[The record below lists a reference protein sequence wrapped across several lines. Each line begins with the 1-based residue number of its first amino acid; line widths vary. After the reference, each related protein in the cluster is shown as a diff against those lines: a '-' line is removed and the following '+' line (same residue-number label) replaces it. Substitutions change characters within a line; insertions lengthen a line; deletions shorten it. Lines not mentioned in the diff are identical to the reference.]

1 MVVPEQCLEQPPRRF
16 APPLLSRRGDDANGG
31 GEPFASTS
39 KAQKTCFELTGN
51 LNEEQKEALR
61 HLFGRRHRYDSQNRR
76 IETSSTPADYDKIT
90 FAYNDQGD
98 VISQIS
104 EVSNTE
110 YNLAETGALTPLQET
125 TRAHRSETNLRY
137 QYDSNLNWTEKI
149 VEAPGG
155 PIWSIERRSI
165 TYFDM

>member
-1 MVVPEQCLEQPPRRF
+1 MRNRRKRF
-16 APPLLSRRGDDANGG
+16 AI
-31 GEPFASTS
+31 F
-39 KAQKTCFELTGN
+39 
-51 LNEEQKEALR
+51 
-61 HLFGRRHRYDSQNRR
+61 FGRRHRYDSQNRR
-76 IETSSTPADYDKIT
+76 IETSSNRTPADYDKIT

-98 VISQIS
+98 VISEIS

-110 YNLAETGALTPLQET
+110 YNLAETGTLMPLQET
-125 TRAHRSETNLRY
+125 KRVHRSETNLRY
-137 QYDSNLNWTEKI
+137 QYDSKLNWTEKI